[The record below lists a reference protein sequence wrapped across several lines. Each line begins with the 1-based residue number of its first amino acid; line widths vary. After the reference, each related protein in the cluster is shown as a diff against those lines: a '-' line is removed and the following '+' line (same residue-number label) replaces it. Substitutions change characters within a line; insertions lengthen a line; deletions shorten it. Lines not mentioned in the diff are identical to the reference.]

1 MILWKELFLARPYL
15 LFVHTYSMKS
25 YIHKTSH
32 SGVHLVCIVQFS
44 KVTRRLATRL
54 SYRIH
59 LFLSTSFSLFFRFIY
74 KKYGTY
80 KILYV
85 PYPIFSYS
93 SISTIFDGFIILF
106 GSRAFLM
113 ALIILRSPS
122 GVWRL
127 NSFNFLYPTPC
138 SPDILPPK
146 A

>member
-59 LFLSTSFSLFFRFIY
+59 LLLSTSFYLKKRKAQ
-74 KKYGTY
+74 KKYFHGHGR
-80 KILYV
+80 V
-85 PYPIFSYS
+85 SPI
-93 SISTIFDGFIILF
+93 GF
-106 GSRAFLM
+106 
-113 ALIILRSPS
+113 
-122 GVWRL
+122 
-127 NSFNFLYPTPC
+127 
-138 SPDILPPK
+138 
-146 A
+146 

>member
-59 LFLSTSFSLFFRFIY
+59 FLLSTSFYL
-74 KKYGTY
+74 KKEKLKKSIFTVIDGSPQSAFKAYHSAVPMSTFL
-80 KILYV
+80 LYL
-85 PYPIFSYS
+85 
-93 SISTIFDGFIILF
+93 SIII
-106 GSRAFLM
+106 
-113 ALIILRSPS
+113 
-122 GVWRL
+122 
-127 NSFNFLYPTPC
+127 
-138 SPDILPPK
+138 
-146 A
+146 

>member
-54 SYRIH
+54 SYRIR
-59 LFLSTSFSLFFRFIY
+59 LLLSTSFFLFFRFIY
-74 KKYGTY
+74 KKYGTH

-85 PYPIFSYS
+85 P
-93 SISTIFDGFIILF
+93 
-106 GSRAFLM
+106 
-113 ALIILRSPS
+113 
-122 GVWRL
+122 
-127 NSFNFLYPTPC
+127 
-138 SPDILPPK
+138 
-146 A
+146 